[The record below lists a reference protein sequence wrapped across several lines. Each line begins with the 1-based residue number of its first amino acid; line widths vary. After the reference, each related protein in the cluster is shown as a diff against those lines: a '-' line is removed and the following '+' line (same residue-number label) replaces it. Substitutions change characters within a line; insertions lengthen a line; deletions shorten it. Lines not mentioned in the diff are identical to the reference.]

1 MTQMNLLLHKI
12 LNYVILEYFLKY
24 YSIKEVVS
32 AIYIITNLSTQEIIR
47 QNQCQISF
55 LDKLVLK
62 KDADKNL

>member
-1 MTQMNLLLHKI
+1 MNLLLHKI

-62 KDADKNL
+62 KDADKNLW

>member
-1 MTQMNLLLHKI
+1 MMTQMNLLLHKI

-62 KDADKNL
+62 KDADKN